1 MVCVSFEPIIDVCTI
16 DVVGHPV
23 CEEVKSFI
31 VPGSGNFSI
40 QPLLIVIVQ
49 SFTQA
54 ADIAATVVV
63 TVIKKVNNTLNAVS
77 AFI

>member
-23 CEEVKSFI
+23 CEEVKTFI

-40 QPLLIVIVQ
+40 QPILIVTVQ
-49 SFTQA
+49 FFTQA
-54 ADIAATVVV
+54 LDITRTVVV